1 LGDVIFVSFDLLMP
15 TEKVALKKLVVISSI
30 KMTEISAY
38 SFTLEPEQKHVFVT
52 QIREEEEDDERPPSD
67 TKRIPVVAEERGTL
81 LETGKNTLQKTLL
94 LRREAEVDKIQ
105 YELEKK
111 KIDFDKRME
120 ECRLKKEDLKL
131 KQKVIQE
138 RISKFDKFVKEN
150 EAKRKRAIVKY
161 QQEKKLKEIKG
172 RELEKYYSELSLLLL
187 RQQKMKEKLI
197 AYQKFENYLTHV
209 LDRMPE
215 GYLESTDNMLTA
227 LMMRF
232 RTLSSTNSTLAERL
246 SKSSD
251 EVENGQKAIQD
262 LTEGHMKE
270 LLICNSEL
278 ASSQKNMEDVRERN
292 LKLEQIYNTKR
303 LSFRQQTETLGQIEI
318 AIDNIAER
326 CTSRSKSLNNLTYSQ
341 KLELI
346 QGYLQEREDVLAYVK
361 SISGDALVGNKDKTK
376 GSAKKDVRLT
386 SIRKA

>member
-1 LGDVIFVSFDLLMP
+1 
-15 TEKVALKKLVVISSI
+15 
-30 KMTEISAY
+30 
-38 SFTLEPEQKHVFVT
+38 
-52 QIREEEEDDERPPSD
+52 
-67 TKRIPVVAEERGTL
+67 